1 MKMGS
6 SRATGKAPRGAGEKK
21 NISDLV
27 RSQTRV
33 SNGKNARQTR
43 IEVKI
48 GSQSRKSANQ
58 TRKEWEKVDIMP
70 RKSSNAGLRI
80 EKVPLRPAG

>member
-33 SNGKNARQTR
+33 PNGKNARQTR
-43 IEVKI
+43 REVKN
-48 GSQSRKSANQ
+48 R
-58 TRKEWEKVDIMP
+58 
-70 RKSSNAGLRI
+70 
-80 EKVPLRPAG
+80 VPE